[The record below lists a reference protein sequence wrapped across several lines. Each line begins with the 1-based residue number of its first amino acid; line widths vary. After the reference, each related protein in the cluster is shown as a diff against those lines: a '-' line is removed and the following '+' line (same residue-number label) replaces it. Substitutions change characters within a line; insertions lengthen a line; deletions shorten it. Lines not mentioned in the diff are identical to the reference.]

1 MSLLNGLCPQ
11 GACSRKGVTDHT
23 HLQLS
28 KRLRANIIKLLNLT
42 QLSASLP
49 LVFPVCTVMLT
60 YYRWTSQKGWVWHS
74 NRKQEMQESI
84 LSTNGGGG
92 FKWTETTKKS
102 KGIRLSVSPCSS
114 PFSSSKLF
122 LYVPPLKMLFTLR
135 IPIQMPLHKDFLNHP
150 PPQNRSHLFHL
161 RRPTSHLLF

>member
-1 MSLLNGLCPQ
+1 MISKISPFLCYSWLDLVMYLLWTFTPTPHTRTLSTHHGWNTGIHNVKETSASSFTSLALSMSLLTGLCPQ

-28 KRLRANIIKLLNLT
+28 KRLRANIIKLLSLT

-92 FKWTETTKKS
+92 FKWTETAK
-102 KGIRLSVSPCSS
+102 IEYCRLENKP
-114 PFSSSKLF
+114 
-122 LYVPPLKMLFTLR
+122 
-135 IPIQMPLHKDFLNHP
+135 
-150 PPQNRSHLFHL
+150 
-161 RRPTSHLLF
+161 

>member
-1 MSLLNGLCPQ
+1 MSLLNGRCPQ

-92 FKWTETTKKS
+92 FKWTETTKIEYCRLEKNHNINLS
-102 KGIRLSVSPCSS
+102 SHRKNWNFANSLLHRDHGFLSLLLWIRMFWTHDSYESAGEVGSSLSSNS
-114 PFSSSKLF
+114 L
-122 LYVPPLKMLFTLR
+122 
-135 IPIQMPLHKDFLNHP
+135 
-150 PPQNRSHLFHL
+150 
-161 RRPTSHLLF
+161 